1 MSSLF
6 ERLGGA
12 GAIDLAV
19 DNFYG
24 KVLADPR
31 INHFFV
37 NTDMK
42 KQRHHQKLF
51 LTYAFGGG
59 NGYNGQNMRA
69 AHAHLVDKMGL
80 NESHFNAVVENLATT
95 LSELGV
101 SDELIGEVAAIAATV
116 KKDVLGQ

>member
-24 KVLADPR
+24 KVLADAR